1 MYLLEVHYRW
11 SVCVCVCLCVQ
22 EEEKEETEPVSLA
35 TCLGLMHQIKVVF
48 FPDAIIGL
56 VTVAS

>member
-1 MYLLEVHYRW
+1 M
-11 SVCVCVCLCVQ
+11 CVCVCLCVQ